1 MITGS
6 VWWIPSIPASTHN
19 LVHTHKMDIMRPRTA
34 DVVAHWNPKCAA
46 EIAVVVVG
54 GSWKPT
60 IIQLLATHE
69 ILRYGELTRAIK
81 TITPRVL
88 THQLRE
94 LEDDGLVHRRIYQQV
109 PPKVEYSLTDL
120 GRSTSELMDALARWG
135 RHYIAAVRSTTPEE
149 EAPSPVLAEQHHP
162 DRSRA

>member
-1 MITGS
+1 
-6 VWWIPSIPASTHN
+6 
-19 LVHTHKMDIMRPRTA
+19 MRPRTA
-34 DVVAHWNPKCAA
+34 DAVAHWNPKCAA

-60 IIQLLATHE
+60 IIQLLATHG

-120 GRSTSELMDALARWG
+120 GGSTSELMDALARWG
-135 RHYIAAVRSTTPEE
+135 RHYLAAAHPTTPEE
-149 EAPSPVLAEQHHP
+149 QALPPVPAVQDHQGW
-162 DRSRA
+162 SRI